1 MQLFKGVLEGRHDSF
16 YYTVTVVLKQAFYK
30 EVHFMKIPISM
41 NVRTNNSANDN
52 MITAGAGAS
61 VSNLGT
67 MTATGAAAQ
76 GSNLMANL
84 QA

>member
-52 MITAGAGAS
+52 MITTGAGAS
-61 VSNLGT
+61 DLRT
-67 MTATGAAAQ
+67 TAANDAAAFGRQ
-76 GSNLMANL
+76 NMVNL